1 MVPPM
6 RIAGIALAISLVASL
21 AACSKDDGDGGSYAR
36 EQANAN
42 KPKNKGKPAEKI
54 KTAVQAGKRVPCE
67 TLFSP
72 EPFTEALE
80 ETEPVVITDETA
92 KSKEASSICN
102 IVRGGERPDA
112 EQQKKMSEKNA
123 LLGVLPGDPICTAE
137 VFCWEV
143 PSAEQLKK
151 NCAKKT
157 EDGKADG
164 ATDVEI
170 GGVYTCE
177 QLRMQGP
184 YDRFSY
190 EAVDPET
197 KCRVNVRGGPSMND
211 QDKTKACA
219 RVVLDQLVA
228 DKLADFK

>member
-1 MVPPM
+1 MVPAM
-6 RIAGIALAISLVASL
+6 RIAGIAFAITLVASL
-21 AACSKDDGDGGSYAR
+21 TACSKDDGDGGSYAR
-36 EQANAN
+36 DQANAN

-54 KTAVQAGKRVPCE
+54 KTAVTAGKRVPCE
-67 TLFSP
+67 VLFSP

-80 ETEPVVITDETA
+80 EEEPVVISDETA
-92 KSKEASSICN
+92 KSKEASSICG

-112 EQQKKMSEKNA
+112 EAQKKMSEKNA
-123 LLGVLPGDPICTAE
+123 LLGVLPGDQICNVE

-143 PSAEQLKK
+143 PTAEQLKK
-151 NCAKKT
+151 NCSKKA
-157 EDGKADG
+157 EAGKADS
-164 ATDVEI
+164 ATDVEL
-170 GGVYTCE
+170 GSVYACE

-211 QDKTKACA
+211 QAKTKTCA
-219 RVVLDQLVA
+219 KIILDQLEA
-228 DKLADFK
+228 DKLADFR